1 MAELSTAAT
10 STIPESDS
18 FETTAS
24 RRPTGP
30 GRAARLRP
38 LARHLLEMVLAMVAG
53 MLVLGPARAA
63 LGTVLGL
70 APASPGAGALLMAT
84 DMSIGMAAW
93 MVYRGHSPAAIGEM
107 VLAMYAPV
115 LLLLVGHRAGL
126 LDADLLLVGAH
137 LLMVP
142 AMTAAMLRRPTE
154 YARHPNGRPAAGHP
168 LARVLAHRWPAG
180 LALLLTA
187 DNWASPT
194 LLGAYTL
201 LVLPV
206 GYLVIGTVRR
216 QWGVPGNLRLQLAGL
231 AGWSALALVAVLA
244 GGTVGHWLV
253 ALGWL
258 AHAGWDLLHHRAR
271 QVVPRAYAEC
281 CAVIDAVL
289 GITIMLALLTG

>member
-1 MAELSTAAT
+1 MAELRTAVT
-10 STIPESDS
+10 SIPDPTPSGA
-18 FETTAS
+18 TTAS
-24 RRPTGP
+24 RPAGP
-30 GRAARLRP
+30 GRVGRLRP

-63 LGTVLGL
+63 LGAALGL
-70 APASPGAGALLMAT
+70 APASPGVGALLMAT

-93 MVYRGHSPAAIGEM
+93 MVYRGHSVAAIGEM

-115 LLLLVGHRAGL
+115 LLLLVGYRAGL

-142 AMTAAMLRRPTE
+142 AMAAAMLRRPIE
-154 YARHPNGRPAAGHP
+154 YVRHPGNQPAVRRPLVRA
-168 LARVLAHRWPAG
+168 LAHRWPAG
-180 LALLLTA
+180 LALLVTA
-187 DNWASPT
+187 DSWTSPA

-216 QWGVPGNLRLQLAGL
+216 QWGVPGNLRLQLTGL

-258 AHAGWDLLHHRAR
+258 AHAGWDLLHHRSR
-271 QVVPRAYAEC
+271 RVVPRAYAEC
-281 CAVIDAVL
+281 CIVIDAVL